1 MANADGQTGGTP
13 AGQGDGLDSKSALRL
28 WLRLYRSVA
37 EIEREV
43 RSRLLRQYGVSLS
56 RFDVMAAL
64 HHADE
69 ALTMGQLSD
78 RLLVSNGNVTGLI
91 SRLVDDG
98 LALREVGETDR
109 RVQTVC
115 LTAEG
120 KTQFERFAEAHETW
134 LAEILGD
141 MPPET
146 ADLLSTHLDDMM
158 KHVRLNPAG
167 ERNDA

>member
-1 MANADGQTGGTP
+1 MANADGHTDGMT
-13 AGQGDGLDSKSALRL
+13 ADHGDGLGSKSALRL

-120 KTQFERFAEAHETW
+120 KAQFAIFAEAHETW

-141 MPPET
+141 MPPKPP
-146 ADLLSTHLDDMM
+146 SC
-158 KHVRLNPAG
+158 
-167 ERNDA
+167 